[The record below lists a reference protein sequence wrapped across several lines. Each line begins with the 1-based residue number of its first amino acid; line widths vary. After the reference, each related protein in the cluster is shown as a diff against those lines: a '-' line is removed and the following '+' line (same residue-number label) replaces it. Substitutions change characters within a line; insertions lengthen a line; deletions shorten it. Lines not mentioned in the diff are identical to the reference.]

1 MSTIKKVAGLA
12 GVSIGTVS
20 HVLSGSVPVS
30 DRLRRK
36 VLTAIRDLDY
46 HPNHIARSLKTKRS
60 RTIGMVVP
68 DMTIPFFPR
77 VIQGAEEA
85 ARAVGYSILAV
96 NSGDNP
102 ARQEEVLSLLRS
114 QRVEGI
120 LLVVAPGPASS
131 AQIPRI
137 LESGIPVVCLDRV
150 PGGIEIDTVC
160 VEDREAAMM
169 GVSHLLSLG
178 HRRIA
183 ILTGPLTLKNEQERL
198 AGCRAAL
205 QEAGLPAEDH
215 LIWES
220 TFNLDEV
227 AALCSRMLSSL
238 EIRPSALFAT
248 NGVTALGG
256 LRALRA
262 CGLSTPEDIAFAT
275 FDELTAA
282 EDIFRPSIT
291 SVVQPAYEIG
301 HRATGILLQ
310 RIESGSNSGPRIEVR
325 LPAQLKIRESSST
338 RTSRAAG

>member
-1 MSTIKKVAGLA
+1 M
-12 GVSIGTVS
+12 
-20 HVLSGSVPVS
+20 PVS

-36 VLTAIRDLDY
+36 VLAAIRDLDY
-46 HPNHIARSLKTKRS
+46 HPNHIARSLKTNKS

-85 ARAVGYSILAV
+85 ARTAGYSILAV
-96 NSGDNP
+96 NSGDN
-102 ARQEEVLSLLRS
+102 ATRQEEVLSLLRS

-120 LLVVAPGPASS
+120 LLVVAPGPASI

-150 PGGIEIDTVC
+150 PGGLEIDTVC
-160 VEDREAAMM
+160 VEDCLAATM

-198 AGCRAAL
+198 IGCKAAVEQAGV
-205 QEAGLPAEDH
+205 PVDDD

-227 AALCSRMLSSL
+227 ASFCGEMLSNQKA
-238 EIRPSALFAT
+238 RPSAIFAT
-248 NGVTALGG
+248 NGVTALGA

-301 HRATGILLQ
+301 HRATEILLQ
-310 RIESGSNSGPRIEVR
+310 RIESGSNSGQRIEVR
-325 LPAQLKIRESSST
+325 LPAQLKVRESSAA
-338 RTSRAAG
+338 RPVGAAG